1 MHDGVEKYMHSDNSV
16 AMSYQITG
24 ILVGVVFG
32 IMAMVQKVSEAMST
46 TKERC
51 VFSSSI
57 YSHRRR

>member
-1 MHDGVEKYMHSDNSV
+1 MHDSVEKHVHSDNSV
-16 AMSYQITG
+16 VMSYQITG
-24 ILVGVVFG
+24 ILVGVIFG
-32 IMAMVQKVSEAMST
+32 IMAVVQKVSETMSN